1 MLNWI
6 FNLNMPQLS
15 IETFVSQY
23 FWFISILLTFY
34 YISITLVIPRIS
46 EIYKTRTLNNEK
58 SIKNETTDISLSTI
72 TSKIVDSKE
81 TNNIIKISRNLGYE
95 NEIAHIEKKIN
106 QNSQIL
112 QKIGELWVK
121 KYI

>member
-1 MLNWI
+1 
-6 FNLNMPQLS
+6 MPQLS